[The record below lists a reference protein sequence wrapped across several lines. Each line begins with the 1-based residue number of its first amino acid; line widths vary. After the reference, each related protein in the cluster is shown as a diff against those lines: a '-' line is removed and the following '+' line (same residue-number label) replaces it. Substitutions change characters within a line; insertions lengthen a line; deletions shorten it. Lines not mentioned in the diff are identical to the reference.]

1 MSDPEELEIAKSIA
15 IPGHDFD
22 VNFDMDGSTAAELM
36 EQFLMIPGIL
46 QAFNDNDPEQE
57 CRQAFERL
65 GFVFDEGENR
75 ISWDEDKCEI
85 D

>member
-1 MSDPEELEIAKSIA
+1 
-15 IPGHDFD
+15 
-22 VNFDMDGSTAAELM
+22 
-36 EQFLMIPGIL
+36 MIPGIL